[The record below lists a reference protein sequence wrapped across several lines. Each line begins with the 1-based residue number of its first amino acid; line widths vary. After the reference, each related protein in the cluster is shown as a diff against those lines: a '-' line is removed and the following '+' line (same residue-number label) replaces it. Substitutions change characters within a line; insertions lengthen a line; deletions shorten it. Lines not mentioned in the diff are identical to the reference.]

1 MDTNPY
7 LAPATSSL
15 PPPLSGSADN
25 EAIRREHI
33 NHEASIKTLGALY
46 LLGGILII
54 PGGIFMLFEPTKDAG
69 SAMGGGLL
77 ALGLFQLAL
86 GLGVRKF
93 RPWSRWAA
101 TILAT
106 LGLLAFPIGT
116 LINALVLSYLLSKKG
131 ATVFSPDY
139 QSVIAATPHVKP
151 KTSIAVWI
159 VLGVFILIIV
169 LGLIAILAA
178 TFLKR

>member
-7 LAPATSSL
+7 LASTTSPI
-15 PPPLSGSADN
+15 PPPLSGSVDH

-46 LLGGILII
+46 LLGGIFMI
-54 PGGIFMLFEPTKDAG
+54 PGGLFMISEPTKDAG

-77 ALGLFQLAL
+77 ALGLLQLAL

-116 LINALVLSYLLSKKG
+116 LINALVLGYLLSKKG
-131 ATVFSPDY
+131 ATVFSTDY

-151 KTSIAVWI
+151 KTSIVVWI

-169 LGLIAILAA
+169 LGLIGILAA

>member
-1 MDTNPY
+1 MDPNPY
-7 LAPATSSL
+7 LAPATSPI

-46 LLGGILII
+46 LLGGLFMI
-54 PGGIFMLFEPTKDAG
+54 PGGLFMIFEPTKHAG
-69 SAMGGGLL
+69 SAMGGLL
-77 ALGLFQLAL
+77 LVLGLFQLTL

-101 TILAT
+101 TILST
-106 LGLLAFPIGT
+106 LGLLAFPVGT
-116 LINALVLSYLLSKKG
+116 LINALVLGYLLSKKG
-131 ATVFSPDY
+131 ATVFSPGY
-139 QSVIAATPHVKP
+139 PSVIAATPHVKP

-169 LGLIAILAA
+169 LGLIGILAA
-178 TFLKR
+178 AFLKR

>member
-1 MDTNPY
+1 MDPNPY
-7 LAPATSSL
+7 LAPTTSPI
-15 PPPLSGSADN
+15 PPPLSVPADN
-25 EAIRREHI
+25 ETIRRAHI

-46 LLGGILII
+46 LLGGIFII
-54 PGGIFMLFEPTKDAG
+54 PGGLFMIFEPTKDAG
-69 SAMGGGLL
+69 SAMGGILA
-77 ALGLFQLAL
+77 ALGVFQLAL

-101 TILAT
+101 TTLSI
-106 LGLLAFPIGT
+106 LGLLAFPVGT

-139 QSVIAATPHVKP
+139 QSVIAATPYVKP

-159 VLGVFILIIV
+159 VLGVFVLLIV
-169 LGLIAILAA
+169 LGLIGILA
-178 TFLKR
+178 LSVKR

>member
-1 MDTNPY
+1 MDPNPY
-7 LAPATSSL
+7 LAPAISPI
-15 PPPLSGSADN
+15 PPPLSGASDN
-25 EAIRREHI
+25 EAIRRAHI

-54 PGGIFMLFEPTKDAG
+54 PGGLFMIFEPATDAG
-69 SAMGGGLL
+69 SAMGGILV
-77 ALGLFQLAL
+77 ALGVFQLAL
-86 GLGVRKF
+86 GLSVRKF

-101 TILAT
+101 TILSV
-106 LGLLAFPIGT
+106 LGLFAFPVGT

-139 QSVIAATPHVKP
+139 QSVIAATPYVKP

-159 VLGVFILIIV
+159 ILGVFLLLIVI
-169 LGLIAILAA
+169 GLIGILA
-178 TFLKR
+178 LSVKR